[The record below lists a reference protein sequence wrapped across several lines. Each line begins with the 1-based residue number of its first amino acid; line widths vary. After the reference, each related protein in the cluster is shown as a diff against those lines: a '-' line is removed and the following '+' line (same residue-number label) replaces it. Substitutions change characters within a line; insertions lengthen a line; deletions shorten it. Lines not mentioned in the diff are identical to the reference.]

1 MLRRHD
7 LLRVTVSG
15 WDALLR
21 GNPTLADTP
30 LVAGWAQQGFP
41 VVVRRRLC
49 ADPADAVPVALP
61 LPPSHGKR
69 RIAFT
74 LPHGEALALPPVLLR
89 DAAATAPREWQDVIV
104 ALLRLGDSLGVTPCV
119 FGALMW
125 EHVTGLPYLTARS
138 DLDLIWPVPDGPLPS
153 RLLAELLRLDA
164 ASPVRLDGEIILP
177 DGRAVNWREMAQAS
191 EAGGPV
197 PVDVLVKSMDGV
209 ATGPLAELFALPAL
223 AS

>member
-7 LLRVTVSG
+7 LLRVTASG
-15 WDALLR
+15 WDTMLR
-21 GNPTLADTP
+21 GHPTLADTP

-49 ADPADAVPVALP
+49 ADPADVLPAGLP

-74 LPHGEALALPPVLLR
+74 LPLRKVLAMPPVLLR
-89 DAAATAPREWQDVIV
+89 DAAATAPQEWQDVIA
-104 ALLRLGDSLGVTPCV
+104 ALLRLGDGLGVTPCV

-125 EHVTGLPYLTARS
+125 EHVTGLPYLTTRS

-197 PVDVLVKSMDGV
+197 PVDVLVKSMEGV
-209 ATGPLAELFALPAL
+209 ATGPLAGLFALPAL